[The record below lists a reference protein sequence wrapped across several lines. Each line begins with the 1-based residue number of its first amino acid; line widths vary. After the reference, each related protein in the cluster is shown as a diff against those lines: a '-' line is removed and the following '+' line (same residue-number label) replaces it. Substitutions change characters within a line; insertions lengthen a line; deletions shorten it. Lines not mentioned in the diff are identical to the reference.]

1 MQMDL
6 LLTEEL
12 TVSRSRQRCVT
23 PRGLGRVVESSLA
36 NLERHST
43 RNMDVMLG
51 IAAAVKAIPNDGGIV
66 ILCLLADVC
75 VETELRLLHITAC
88 P

>member
-12 TVSRSRQRCVT
+12 TVSRSRQRCVA

-36 NLERHST
+36 NLKRHST
-43 RNMDVMLG
+43 RNTNVMLG
-51 IAAAVKAIPNDGGIV
+51 SAAAVESIPNDGGIV
-66 ILCLLADVC
+66 IRFVG
-75 VETELRLLHITAC
+75 
-88 P
+88 

>member
-23 PRGLGRVVESSLA
+23 PSRLGRVVESSLA

-51 IAAAVKAIPNDGGIV
+51 SAAALKVIPNDGGIV
-66 ILCLLADVC
+66 MLFVG
-75 VETELRLLHITAC
+75 
-88 P
+88 